1 MIEEAAFKSNFVG
14 RDGFRWFIAQVA
26 PSTKQSKQ
34 REGGWGNRYKIRIMG
49 YHPFDATITDEDL
62 PYAHVLMPP
71 TAGSGAANT
80 SESCM
85 IRQGDVVFG
94 FFLDGDDG
102 QLPVILGLFGR
113 TPQVKA
119 GEASTEDTQG
129 FKPFTG
135 YTDEIVGTSKM
146 GQEEANDNQGV
157 VNLPAAR
164 NPKNSHGGVV
174 DGLLGGN
181 LTDQLES
188 VSGALDGALGA
199 VSQGMPEVSGVSGQ
213 VTNVVSNAGGAIR
226 GATQGVLSGS
236 SSVISEA
243 ISGAVTS
250 AAAGDLLGAATQA
263 LKATEAA
270 TGIIASI
277 GQDAATLANNIK
289 SFASISNANL
299 AQYITQPGGY
309 QNQTSLTAVIPSGND
324 ALDSL
329 ISAKNASSMM
339 ARNKKSGAPQTD
351 SLANG
356 LRVEPAGGSTAISS
370 IDSAINNTV
379 TKLQTTRGVY
389 DSNKEI
395 ARTAEK
401 ITKVIR
407 PMIEIALKGV
417 NDEVTSRTP
426 DGLEKQYK
434 LFYEKKLNALYY
446 QALGITTSG
455 IGQFQGG
462 NTGITTAMKT
472 AAHQAG
478 LDRQLEFEDPI
489 VAFEEAQNDI
499 LQTVEDDVTSRMKT
513 HVARTLRFIAESPA
527 DVPKCVAEN
536 LMVRATVEIGY
547 GLDEAC
553 KPYLIPLEPINGLI
567 NITDR
572 VWSSESV
579 YEPIEPVDGAPNFGI
594 VLGGGGYTVPV
605 VDKDRVMRVTPI
617 AAGESRDKQ
626 LLFQNE
632 TPYSADPTYDGG
644 VLGKC
649 YTGPPVCSGL
659 IVEIVGGNATKNAT
673 VAPIFERVP
682 TEEEVGQFAAA
693 VGGTGVLAI
702 QVVDPGEGYKKTPK
716 IVVKDHS
723 NQGFGCIAEAK
734 IDFNTGSPT
743 YGQLLRITV
752 KSPGQSYPPN
762 VCPETITNDTPNR
775 VIRIGK
781 EGGYINTINIVN
793 MGSNYKVTDKF
804 NTNALKPVISLGKL
818 VGADI
823 LEPLLYDELPD
834 IKLVSDTGKGAKI
847 YPILDNQEPVETYG
861 YRRIIDCV
869 GYWSTQGAKIPVG
882 FVNGRPYYG
891 AYHSHSNGILMTGQ
905 VHTKFSV
912 IIYTTPDASIANM
925 DEIPDASTVAGA
937 ASSADQVVLPLTG
950 TEAATTTVM
959 DNVLD
964 YGTSL
969 QDAVSSQS
977 GFSADPTTTTTSSS
991 GGTQTTTTQSSPPS
1005 SSPPSSPP
1013 PSPPSSG
1020 GGGGYG
1026 GGY

>member
-1 MIEEAAFKSNFVG
+1 MIDEATFKSNFVG

-26 PSTKQSKQ
+26 PSKKNRKQ
-34 REGGWGNRYKIRIMG
+34 RKGGWGNRYKIRIMG
-49 YHPFDATITDEDL
+49 YHPFNDTITDDDL

-113 TPQVKA
+113 TPQVKS
-119 GEASTEDTQG
+119 GEAKDGDSQE
-129 FKPFTG
+129 FKPFSG
-135 YTDEIVGTSKM
+135 YTDEIVATSKM

-157 VNLPAAR
+157 VNLPDAR
-164 NPKNSHGGVV
+164 NPKNSQGGVV

-188 VSGALDGALGA
+188 VSGSLDSALGA
-199 VSQGMPEVSGVSGQ
+199 VSQGIAEVPGVAGQ
-213 VTNVVSNAGGAIR
+213 QANVVSNAGGAIR

-243 ISGAVTS
+243 ISGAVKS
-250 AAAGDLLGAATQA
+250 AQAGDLLGAATQA

-270 TGIIASI
+270 TGIVASI
-277 GQDAATLANNIK
+277 GQDAATIANNIK

-299 AQYITQPGGY
+299 AKYITQPGGY
-309 QNQTSLTAVIPSGND
+309 QNQSTLPAIIPSGND
-324 ALDSL
+324 ALDNL
-329 ISAKNASSMM
+329 ISARNASSQM
-339 ARNKKSGAPQTD
+339 ARNKKSGTPNTD

-401 ITKVIR
+401 IIKVIR
-407 PMIEIALKGV
+407 PMIEISLKQV
-417 NDEVTSRTP
+417 NNEVTSRTP

-434 LFYEKKLNALYY
+434 LFYERKLNALYY

-455 IGQFQGG
+455 IGQFQAG
-462 NTGITTAMKT
+462 NTGITTAMT
-472 AAHQAG
+472 VAAHQAG

-499 LQTVEDDVTSRMKT
+499 LQTVEDDVTSRMNT

-547 GLDEAC
+547 GLEEAC
-553 KPYLIPLEPINGLI
+553 KPYLIPLEPINGNI
-567 NITDR
+567 NVTDY
-572 VWSSESV
+572 VWSSPEV

-649 YTGPPVCSGL
+649 YTGPPICSGL
-659 IVEIVGGNATKNAT
+659 IVEIIGGNATKNAT
-673 VAPIFERVP
+673 VSPIFERIP

-775 VIRIGK
+775 VVKAAK

-793 MGSNYKVTDKF
+793 TGSGYKDTDKF
-804 NTNALKPVISLGKL
+804 NTNALKPVVSLGKL

-823 LEPLLYDELPD
+823 LEPVLYDELPN
-834 IKLVSDTGKGAKI
+834 IKLLSETGKGAKI

-861 YRRIIDCV
+861 YKRIIDCV
-869 GYWSTQGAKIPVG
+869 GYWSTQSAKIPVG

-891 AYHSHSNGILMTGQ
+891 AYHSHNNGILMTGA

-912 IIYTTPDASIANM
+912 IIYTTPDASIANA
-925 DEIPDASTVAGA
+925 DAIPDASTVSGTT
-937 ASSADQVVLPLTG
+937 STADQVVLPLQG
-950 TEAATTTVM
+950 TDAATTTTTT
-959 DNVLD
+959 
-964 YGTSL
+964 TSL
-969 QDAVSSQS
+969 TDAVSSQS
-977 GFSADPTTTTTSSS
+977 GFAANPTQTSTTAG
-991 GGTQTTTTQSSPPS
+991 GGTQTTTTGNQST
-1005 SSPPSSPP
+1005 PP
-1013 PSPPSSG
+1013 PSPPSSPPSG
-1020 GGGGYG
+1020 GGGGY
-1026 GGY
+1026 

>member
-1 MIEEAAFKSNFVG
+1 MIDEATFKSNFVG

-26 PSTKQSKQ
+26 PSKKNRKQ
-34 REGGWGNRYKIRIMG
+34 RKGGWGNRYKIRIMG
-49 YHPFDATITDEDL
+49 YHPFNDTITDDDL

-113 TPQVKA
+113 TPQVKS
-119 GEASTEDTQG
+119 GEAKDGDSQE
-129 FKPFTG
+129 FKPFSG
-135 YTDEIVGTSKM
+135 YTDEIVATSKM

-157 VNLPAAR
+157 VNLPDAR
-164 NPKNSHGGVV
+164 NPKNSQGGVV

-188 VSGALDGALGA
+188 VSGSLDSALGA
-199 VSQGMPEVSGVSGQ
+199 VSQGIAEVPGVAGQ
-213 VTNVVSNAGGAIR
+213 QANVISNAGGAIR

-243 ISGAVTS
+243 ISGAVKS
-250 AAAGDLLGAATQA
+250 AQAGDLLGAATQA

-270 TGIIASI
+270 TGIVASI
-277 GQDAATLANNIK
+277 GQDAATIANNIK

-299 AQYITQPGGY
+299 AKYITQPGGY
-309 QNQTSLTAVIPSGND
+309 QNQSTLPAIIPSGND
-324 ALDSL
+324 ALDNL
-329 ISAKNASSMM
+329 ISARNASSQM
-339 ARNKKSGAPQTD
+339 ARNKKSGTPNTD

-401 ITKVIR
+401 IIKVIR
-407 PMIEIALKGV
+407 PMIEISLKQV
-417 NDEVTSRTP
+417 NNEVTSRTP

-434 LFYEKKLNALYY
+434 LFYERKLNALYY

-455 IGQFQGG
+455 IGQFQAG
-462 NTGITTAMKT
+462 NTGITTAMT
-472 AAHQAG
+472 VAAHQAG

-499 LQTVEDDVTSRMKT
+499 LQTVEDDVTSRMNT

-547 GLDEAC
+547 GLEEAC
-553 KPYLIPLEPINGLI
+553 KPYLIPLEPINGNI
-567 NITDR
+567 NVTDY
-572 VWSSESV
+572 VWSSPEV

-649 YTGPPVCSGL
+649 YTGPPICSGL
-659 IVEIVGGNATKNAT
+659 IVEIIGGNATKNAT
-673 VAPIFERVP
+673 VSPIFERIP

-775 VIRIGK
+775 VVKAAK

-793 MGSNYKVTDKF
+793 TGSGYKDTDKF
-804 NTNALKPVISLGKL
+804 NTNALKPVVSLGKL

-823 LEPLLYDELPD
+823 LEPVLYDELPN
-834 IKLVSDTGKGAKI
+834 IKLLSETGKGAKI

-861 YRRIIDCV
+861 YKRIIDCV
-869 GYWSTQGAKIPVG
+869 GYWSTQSAKIPVG

-891 AYHSHSNGILMTGQ
+891 AYHSHNNGILMTGA

-912 IIYTTPDASIANM
+912 IIYTTPDASIANA
-925 DEIPDASTVAGA
+925 DAIPDASTVSGTT
-937 ASSADQVVLPLTG
+937 STADQVVLPLQG
-950 TEAATTTVM
+950 TDAATTTTTT
-959 DNVLD
+959 
-964 YGTSL
+964 TSL
-969 QDAVSSQS
+969 TDAVSSQS
-977 GFSADPTTTTTSSS
+977 GFAANPTQTSTTAG
-991 GGTQTTTTQSSPPS
+991 GGTQTTTTGNQST
-1005 SSPPSSPP
+1005 PP
-1013 PSPPSSG
+1013 PSPPSSPPSG

-1026 GGY
+1026 Y

>member
-1 MIEEAAFKSNFVG
+1 MIDEATFKSNFVG

-26 PSTKQSKQ
+26 PSKKNRKQ
-34 REGGWGNRYKIRIMG
+34 RKGGWGNRYKIRIMG
-49 YHPFDATITDEDL
+49 YHPFNDTITDDDL

-113 TPQVKA
+113 TPQVKS
-119 GEASTEDTQG
+119 GEAKDGDSQE
-129 FKPFTG
+129 FKPFSG
-135 YTDEIVGTSKM
+135 YTDEIVATSKM

-157 VNLPAAR
+157 VNLPDAR
-164 NPKNSHGGVV
+164 NPKNSQGGVV

-188 VSGALDGALGA
+188 VSGSLDSALGA
-199 VSQGMPEVSGVSGQ
+199 VSQGIAEVPGVAGQ
-213 VTNVVSNAGGAIR
+213 QANVVSNAGGAIR

-243 ISGAVTS
+243 ISGAVKS
-250 AAAGDLLGAATQA
+250 AQAGDLLGAATQA

-270 TGIIASI
+270 TGIVASI
-277 GQDAATLANNIK
+277 GQDAATIANNIK

-299 AQYITQPGGY
+299 AKYITQPGGY
-309 QNQTSLTAVIPSGND
+309 QNQSTLPAIIPSGND
-324 ALDSL
+324 ALDNL
-329 ISAKNASSMM
+329 ISARNASSQM
-339 ARNKKSGAPQTD
+339 ARNKKSGTPNTD

-401 ITKVIR
+401 IIKVIR
-407 PMIEIALKGV
+407 PMIEISLKQV
-417 NDEVTSRTP
+417 NNEVTSRTP

-434 LFYEKKLNALYY
+434 LFYERKLNALYY

-455 IGQFQGG
+455 IGQFQAG
-462 NTGITTAMKT
+462 NTGITTAMT
-472 AAHQAG
+472 VAAHQAG

-499 LQTVEDDVTSRMKT
+499 LQTVEDDVTSRMNT

-572 VWSSESV
+572 VWSSEAV

-649 YTGPPVCSGL
+649 YTGPPICSGL
-659 IVEIVGGNATKNAT
+659 IVEIIGGNATKNAT
-673 VAPIFERVP
+673 VSPIFERIP

-775 VIRIGK
+775 VVKAAK

-793 MGSNYKVTDKF
+793 TGSGYKDTDKF
-804 NTNALKPVISLGKL
+804 NTNALKPVVSLGKL

-823 LEPLLYDELPD
+823 LEPVLYDELPN
-834 IKLVSDTGKGAKI
+834 IKLLSETGKGAKI

-861 YRRIIDCV
+861 YKRIIDCV
-869 GYWSTQGAKIPVG
+869 GYWSTQSAKIPVG

-891 AYHSHSNGILMTGQ
+891 AYHSHNNGILMTGA

-912 IIYTTPDASIANM
+912 IIYTTPDASIANA
-925 DEIPDASTVAGA
+925 DAIPDASTVSGTT
-937 ASSADQVVLPLTG
+937 STADQVVLPLQG
-950 TEAATTTVM
+950 TDAATTTTTT
-959 DNVLD
+959 
-964 YGTSL
+964 TSL
-969 QDAVSSQS
+969 TDAVSSQS
-977 GFSADPTTTTTSSS
+977 GFAANPTQTSTTAG
-991 GGTQTTTTQSSPPS
+991 GGTQTTTTGNQST
-1005 SSPPSSPP
+1005 PP
-1013 PSPPSSG
+1013 PSPPSSPPSG

-1026 GGY
+1026 Y

>member
-1 MIEEAAFKSNFVG
+1 MIEEAAFKSNFIG
-14 RDGFRWFIAQVA
+14 RDGFRWFIAQIA
-26 PSTKQSKQ
+26 PTSKQSKQ
-34 REGGWGNRYKIRIMG
+34 REGGWGNRYKVRIMG
-49 YHPFDATITDEDL
+49 YHPFDATIKDDDL

-71 TAGSGAANT
+71 TSGSGAANT

-85 IRQGDVVFG
+85 IRQGDIVFG
-94 FFLDGDDG
+94 FFLDGDDA

-113 TPQVKA
+113 TPQVKG
-119 GEASTEDTQG
+119 GEPSGDTQA

-135 YTDEIVGTSKM
+135 YTDEIVATSKM

-164 NPKNSHGGVV
+164 NPKNAQGGVI

-188 VSGALDGALGA
+188 VSGALDSALGA
-199 VSQGMPEVSGVSGQ
+199 VSEGVSQVQGVAGQ
-213 VTNVVSNAGGAIR
+213 VANVVSDAGGAIR
-226 GATQGVLSGS
+226 GAAQGVLSGAS
-236 SSVISEA
+236 SAISEA
-243 ISGAVTS
+243 ISGALDS
-250 AAAGDLLGAATQA
+250 AGAGDLLGAATQA

-270 TGIIASI
+270 TGIVASI
-277 GQDAATLANNIK
+277 GQDAATIANNIK
-289 SFASISNANL
+289 AFASISNANL
-299 AQYITQPGGY
+299 AKYINQPGGY
-309 QNQTSLTAVIPSGND
+309 QNQTSLSAIIPSGNS

-329 ISAKNASSMM
+329 IAARNASSVL
-339 ARNKKSGAPQTD
+339 ARVKKSGAPLTD

-356 LRVEPAGGSTAISS
+356 LRVEPAGASTAISS

-389 DSNKEI
+389 DSSKEI
-395 ARTAEK
+395 ARTSSR
-401 ITKVIR
+401 ISRVVR
-407 PMIEIALKGV
+407 PMIEIALEQV
-417 NDEVTSRTP
+417 NNEITSRTP
-426 DGLEKQYK
+426 DGLERQYK
-434 LFYEKKLNALYY
+434 LFYQRTLDALYR
-446 QALGITTSG
+446 QSLGITTTG
-455 IGQFQGG
+455 IGTFVSATNPGV
-462 NTGITTAMKT
+462 TTAMRE

-478 LDRQLEFEDPI
+478 LNRQLEFEDPV
-489 VAFEEAQNDI
+489 VAFENAQDSI
-499 LQTVEDDVTSRMKT
+499 VDTVEADVASRMQT
-513 HVARTLRFIAESPA
+513 HVARTLRFIAESPS

-536 LMVRATVEIGY
+536 LMVRAAVEIGY
-547 GLDEAC
+547 GLEEVC
-553 KPYLIPLEPINGLI
+553 NPYLIPLEPIDGLI
-567 NITDR
+567 DVSDE
-572 VWSSESV
+572 VWSSPEV
-579 YEPIEPVDGAPNFGI
+579 FDPIEPIDGVPNFGI
-594 VLGGGGYTVPV
+594 VLGASNYTLPV
-605 VDKDRVMRVTPI
+605 VDKERVIRVTPI

-644 VLGKC
+644 VLGQC
-649 YTGPPVCSGL
+649 YTGPPVCNGL
-659 IVEIVGGNATKNAT
+659 IVEIVGGEATKNAT
-673 VAPIFERVP
+673 VSPIFERVP
-682 TEEEVGQFAAA
+682 TEEEVGEFAAA

-762 VCPETITNDTPNR
+762 VCPETITNDSANR
-775 VIRIGK
+775 VVKIEK
-781 EGGYINTINIVN
+781 TKGGYINTINIVN
-793 MGSNYKVTDKF
+793 TGSNYRETDKF
-804 NTNALKPVISLGKL
+804 NTPALKPVISLGKL
-818 VGADI
+818 VGVDI
-823 LEPLLYDELPD
+823 LEPILYDELPT
-834 IKLVSDTGKGAKI
+834 IKLLSETGKGAKV

-861 YRRIIDCV
+861 YKRIIDCV

-882 FVNGRPYYG
+882 YVNGRPYYG
-891 AYHSHSNGILMTGQ
+891 AYHSHRNGILMTGA

-912 IIYTTPDASIANM
+912 IIYTTPDASIANI
-925 DEIPDASTVAGA
+925 DTIPDPSTVAGA

-950 TEAATTTVM
+950 TEAATTTV
-959 DNVLD
+959 DENVLN

-969 QDAVSSQS
+969 TDAVSSQS
-977 GFSADPTTTTTSSS
+977 GFSADPTTP
-991 GGTQTTTTQSSPPS
+991 SPTPTPAPS
-1005 SSPPSSPP
+1005 PTPTPTPTPSPTPP
-1013 PSPPSSG
+1013 PSGGG

>member
-1 MIEEAAFKSNFVG
+1 MIEEAAFKSNFIG
-14 RDGFRWFIAQVA
+14 RDGFRWFIAQIA
-26 PSTKQSKQ
+26 PTSKQSKQ
-34 REGGWGNRYKIRIMG
+34 REGGWGNRYKVRIMG
-49 YHPFDATITDEDL
+49 YHPFDATIKDDDL

-71 TAGSGAANT
+71 TSGSGAANT

-85 IRQGDVVFG
+85 IRQGDIVFG
-94 FFLDGDDG
+94 FFLDGDDA

-113 TPQVKA
+113 TPQVKG
-119 GEASTEDTQG
+119 GEPSGDTQA

-135 YTDEIVGTSKM
+135 YTDEIVATSKM

-164 NPKNSHGGVV
+164 NPKNAQGGVI

-188 VSGALDGALGA
+188 VSGALDSALGA
-199 VSQGMPEVSGVSGQ
+199 VSEGVSQVQGVAGQ
-213 VTNVVSNAGGAIR
+213 VANVVSDAGGAIR
-226 GATQGVLSGS
+226 GAAQGVLSGAS
-236 SSVISEA
+236 SAISEA
-243 ISGAVTS
+243 ISGALDS
-250 AAAGDLLGAATQA
+250 AGAGDLLGAATQA

-270 TGIIASI
+270 TGIVASI
-277 GQDAATLANNIK
+277 GQDAATIANNIK
-289 SFASISNANL
+289 AFASISNANL
-299 AQYITQPGGY
+299 AKYINQPGGY
-309 QNQTSLTAVIPSGND
+309 QNQTSLSAIIPSGNS

-329 ISAKNASSMM
+329 IAARNASSVL
-339 ARNKKSGAPQTD
+339 ARVKKSGAPLTD

-356 LRVEPAGGSTAISS
+356 LRVEPAGASTAISS

-389 DSNKEI
+389 DSSKEI
-395 ARTAEK
+395 ARTSSR
-401 ITKVIR
+401 ISRVVR
-407 PMIEIALKGV
+407 PMIEIALEQV
-417 NDEVTSRTP
+417 NNEITSRTP
-426 DGLEKQYK
+426 DGLERQYK
-434 LFYEKKLNALYY
+434 LFYQRTLDALYR
-446 QALGITTSG
+446 QSLGITTTG
-455 IGQFQGG
+455 IGTFVSAANPGV
-462 NTGITTAMKT
+462 TTAMRE

-478 LDRQLEFEDPI
+478 LNRQLEFEDPV
-489 VAFEEAQNDI
+489 VAFENAQDSI
-499 LQTVEDDVTSRMKT
+499 VDTVEADVASRMQT
-513 HVARTLRFIAESPA
+513 HVARTLRFIAESPS

-536 LMVRATVEIGY
+536 LMVRAAVEIGY
-547 GLDEAC
+547 GLEEVC
-553 KPYLIPLEPINGLI
+553 NPYLIPLEPIDGLI
-567 NITDR
+567 DVSDE
-572 VWSSESV
+572 VWSSPEV
-579 YEPIEPVDGAPNFGI
+579 FDPIEPIDGVPNFGI
-594 VLGGGGYTVPV
+594 VLGASNYTLPV
-605 VDKDRVMRVTPI
+605 VDKERVIRVTPI

-644 VLGKC
+644 VLGQC
-649 YTGPPVCSGL
+649 YTGPPVCNGL
-659 IVEIVGGNATKNAT
+659 IVEIVGGEATKNAT
-673 VAPIFERVP
+673 VSPIFERVP
-682 TEEEVGQFAAA
+682 TEEEVGEFAAA

-762 VCPETITNDTPNR
+762 VCPETITNDSANR
-775 VIRIGK
+775 VVKIEK
-781 EGGYINTINIVN
+781 TKGGYINTINIVN
-793 MGSNYKVTDKF
+793 TGSNYRETDKF
-804 NTNALKPVISLGKL
+804 NTPALKPVISLGKL
-818 VGADI
+818 VGVDI
-823 LEPLLYDELPD
+823 LEPILYDELPT
-834 IKLVSDTGKGAKI
+834 IKLLSETGKGAKV

-861 YRRIIDCV
+861 YKRIIDCV

-882 FVNGRPYYG
+882 YVNGRPYYG
-891 AYHSHSNGILMTGQ
+891 AYHSHRNGILMTGA

-912 IIYTTPDASIANM
+912 IIYTTPDASIANI
-925 DEIPDASTVAGA
+925 DTIPDPSTVAGA

-950 TEAATTTVM
+950 TEAATTTV
-959 DNVLD
+959 DENVLN

-969 QDAVSSQS
+969 TDAVSSQS
-977 GFSADPTTTTTSSS
+977 GFSADPTTP
-991 GGTQTTTTQSSPPS
+991 SPTPTPAPS
-1005 SSPPSSPP
+1005 PTPTPTPTPSPTPP
-1013 PSPPSSG
+1013 PSGGG

>member
-1 MIEEAAFKSNFVG
+1 MIDEATFKSNFVG

-26 PSTKQSKQ
+26 PSKKNRKQ
-34 REGGWGNRYKIRIMG
+34 RKGGWGNRYKIRIMG
-49 YHPFDATITDEDL
+49 YHPFNDTITDDDL

-113 TPQVKA
+113 TPQVKS
-119 GEASTEDTQG
+119 GEAKDGDSQE
-129 FKPFTG
+129 FKPFSG
-135 YTDEIVGTSKM
+135 YTDEIVATSKM

-157 VNLPAAR
+157 VNLPDAR
-164 NPKNSHGGVV
+164 NPKNSQGGVV

-188 VSGALDGALGA
+188 VSGSLDSALGA
-199 VSQGMPEVSGVSGQ
+199 VSQGIAEVPGVAGQ
-213 VTNVVSNAGGAIR
+213 QANVVSNAGGAIR

-243 ISGAVTS
+243 ISGAVKS
-250 AAAGDLLGAATQA
+250 AQAGDLLGAATQA

-270 TGIIASI
+270 TGIVASI
-277 GQDAATLANNIK
+277 GQDAATIANNIK

-299 AQYITQPGGY
+299 AKYITQPGGY
-309 QNQTSLTAVIPSGND
+309 QNQSTLPAIIPSGND
-324 ALDSL
+324 ALDNL
-329 ISAKNASSMM
+329 ISARNASSQM
-339 ARNKKSGAPQTD
+339 ARNKKSGTPNTD

-401 ITKVIR
+401 IIKVIR
-407 PMIEIALKGV
+407 PMIEISLKQV
-417 NDEVTSRTP
+417 NNEVTSRTP

-434 LFYEKKLNALYY
+434 LFYERKLNALYY

-455 IGQFQGG
+455 IGQFQAG
-462 NTGITTAMKT
+462 NTGITTAMT
-472 AAHQAG
+472 VAAHQAG

-499 LQTVEDDVTSRMKT
+499 LQTVEDDVTSRMNT

-547 GLDEAC
+547 GLEEAC

-572 VWSSESV
+572 VWSSEAV

-649 YTGPPVCSGL
+649 YTGPPICSGL
-659 IVEIVGGNATKNAT
+659 IVEIIGGNATKNAT
-673 VAPIFERVP
+673 VSPIFERIP

-775 VIRIGK
+775 VVKAAK

-793 MGSNYKVTDKF
+793 TGSGYKDTDKF
-804 NTNALKPVISLGKL
+804 NTNALKPVVSLGKL

-823 LEPLLYDELPD
+823 LEPVLYDELPN

-847 YPILDNQEPVETYG
+847 YPILDNREPIETYG

-869 GYWSTQGAKIPVG
+869 GYWSTQCAKIPVG

-891 AYHSHSNGILMTGQ
+891 AYHSHNNGILMTGQ

-912 IIYTTPDASIANM
+912 IIYTTPDASIANA
-925 DEIPDASTVAGA
+925 DAIPDASTVSGTT
-937 ASSADQVVLPLTG
+937 STADQVVLPLQG
-950 TEAATTTVM
+950 TDAATTTTTT
-959 DNVLD
+959 
-964 YGTSL
+964 TSL
-969 QDAVSSQS
+969 TDAVSSQS
-977 GFSADPTTTTTSSS
+977 GFAANPTQTSTTAG
-991 GGTQTTTTQSSPPS
+991 GGTQTTTTGNQST
-1005 SSPPSSPP
+1005 PP
-1013 PSPPSSG
+1013 PSPPSSPPSG

-1026 GGY
+1026 Y

>member
-1 MIEEAAFKSNFVG
+1 MIDEATFKSNFVG

-26 PSTKQSKQ
+26 PSKKNRKQ
-34 REGGWGNRYKIRIMG
+34 RKGGWGNRYKIRIMG
-49 YHPFDATITDEDL
+49 YHPFNDTITDDDL

-113 TPQVKA
+113 TPQVKS
-119 GEASTEDTQG
+119 GEAKDGDSQE
-129 FKPFTG
+129 FKPFSG
-135 YTDEIVGTSKM
+135 YTDEIVATSKM

-157 VNLPAAR
+157 VNLPDAR
-164 NPKNSHGGVV
+164 NPKNSQGGVV

-188 VSGALDGALGA
+188 VSGSLDSALGA
-199 VSQGMPEVSGVSGQ
+199 VSQGIAEVPGVAGQ
-213 VTNVVSNAGGAIR
+213 QANVISNAGGAIR

-243 ISGAVTS
+243 ISGAVKS
-250 AAAGDLLGAATQA
+250 AQAGDLLGAATQA

-270 TGIIASI
+270 TGIVASI
-277 GQDAATLANNIK
+277 GQDAATIANNIK

-299 AQYITQPGGY
+299 AKYITQPGGY
-309 QNQTSLTAVIPSGND
+309 QNQSTLPAIIPSGND
-324 ALDSL
+324 ALDNL
-329 ISAKNASSMM
+329 ISARNASSQM
-339 ARNKKSGAPQTD
+339 ARNKKSGTPNTD

-401 ITKVIR
+401 IIKVIR
-407 PMIEIALKGV
+407 PMIEISLKQV
-417 NDEVTSRTP
+417 NNEVTSRTP

-434 LFYEKKLNALYY
+434 LFYERKLNALYY

-455 IGQFQGG
+455 IGQFQAG
-462 NTGITTAMKT
+462 NTGITTAMT
-472 AAHQAG
+472 VAAHQAG

-499 LQTVEDDVTSRMKT
+499 LQTVEDDVTSRMNT

-547 GLDEAC
+547 GLEEAC
-553 KPYLIPLEPINGLI
+553 KPYLIPLEPINGNI
-567 NITDR
+567 NVTDY
-572 VWSSESV
+572 VWSSPEV

-649 YTGPPVCSGL
+649 YTGPPICSGL
-659 IVEIVGGNATKNAT
+659 IVEIIGGNATKNAT
-673 VAPIFERVP
+673 VSPIFERIP

-775 VIRIGK
+775 VVKAAK

-793 MGSNYKVTDKF
+793 TGSGYKDTDKF
-804 NTNALKPVISLGKL
+804 NTNALKPVVSLGKL

-823 LEPLLYDELPD
+823 LEPVLYDELPN
-834 IKLVSDTGKGAKI
+834 IKLLSETGKGAKI

-861 YRRIIDCV
+861 YKRIIDCV
-869 GYWSTQGAKIPVG
+869 GYWSTQSAKIPVG

-891 AYHSHSNGILMTGQ
+891 AYHSHNNGILMTGA

-912 IIYTTPDASIANM
+912 IIYTTPDASIANA
-925 DEIPDASTVAGA
+925 DAIPDASTVSGTT
-937 ASSADQVVLPLTG
+937 STADQVVLPLQG
-950 TEAATTTVM
+950 TDAATTTTT
-959 DNVLD
+959 
-964 YGTSL
+964 TSL
-969 QDAVSSQS
+969 TDAVSSQS
-977 GFSADPTTTTTSSS
+977 GFAANPTQTSTTAG
-991 GGTQTTTTQSSPPS
+991 GGTQTTTTGNQST
-1005 SSPPSSPP
+1005 PP
-1013 PSPPSSG
+1013 PSPPSSPPSG

-1026 GGY
+1026 Y

>member
-1 MIEEAAFKSNFVG
+1 MIDEATFKSNFVG

-26 PSTKQSKQ
+26 PSKKNRKQ
-34 REGGWGNRYKIRIMG
+34 RKGGWGNRYKIRIMG
-49 YHPFDATITDEDL
+49 YHPFNDTITDDDL

-113 TPQVKA
+113 TPQVKS
-119 GEASTEDTQG
+119 GEAKDGDSQE
-129 FKPFTG
+129 FKPFSG
-135 YTDEIVGTSKM
+135 YTDEIVATSKM

-157 VNLPAAR
+157 VNLPDAR
-164 NPKNSHGGVV
+164 NPKNSQGGVV

-188 VSGALDGALGA
+188 VSGSLDSALGA
-199 VSQGMPEVSGVSGQ
+199 VSQGIAEVPGVAGQ
-213 VTNVVSNAGGAIR
+213 QANVVSNAGGAIR

-243 ISGAVTS
+243 ISGAVKS
-250 AAAGDLLGAATQA
+250 AQAGDLLGAATQA

-270 TGIIASI
+270 TGIVASI
-277 GQDAATLANNIK
+277 GQDAATIANNIK

-299 AQYITQPGGY
+299 AKYITQPGGY
-309 QNQTSLTAVIPSGND
+309 QNQSTLPAIIPSGND
-324 ALDSL
+324 ALDNL
-329 ISAKNASSMM
+329 ISARNASSQM
-339 ARNKKSGAPQTD
+339 ARNKKSGTPNTD

-401 ITKVIR
+401 IIKVIR
-407 PMIEIALKGV
+407 PMIEISLKQV
-417 NDEVTSRTP
+417 NNEVTSRTP

-434 LFYEKKLNALYY
+434 LFYERKLNALYY

-455 IGQFQGG
+455 IGQFQAG
-462 NTGITTAMKT
+462 NTGITTAMT
-472 AAHQAG
+472 VAAHQAG

-499 LQTVEDDVTSRMKT
+499 LQTVEDDVTSRMNT

-547 GLDEAC
+547 GLEEAC
-553 KPYLIPLEPINGLI
+553 KPYLIPLEPINGNI
-567 NITDR
+567 NVTDY
-572 VWSSESV
+572 VWSSPEV

-649 YTGPPVCSGL
+649 YTGPPICSGL
-659 IVEIVGGNATKNAT
+659 IVEIIGGNATKNAT
-673 VAPIFERVP
+673 VSPIFERIP

-775 VIRIGK
+775 VVKAAK

-793 MGSNYKVTDKF
+793 TGSGYKDTDKF
-804 NTNALKPVISLGKL
+804 NTNALKPVVSLGKL

-823 LEPLLYDELPD
+823 LEPVLYDELPN

-847 YPILDNQEPVETYG
+847 YPILDNREPVETYG

-869 GYWSTQGAKIPVG
+869 GYWSTQAAKIPVG

-891 AYHSHSNGILMTGQ
+891 AYHSHKNGILMTGP

-912 IIYTTPDASIANM
+912 IIYTTPDASIANA
-925 DEIPDASTVAGA
+925 DAIPDASTVSGTT
-937 ASSADQVVLPLTG
+937 STADQVVLPLQG
-950 TEAATTTVM
+950 TDAATTTTTT
-959 DNVLD
+959 
-964 YGTSL
+964 TSL
-969 QDAVSSQS
+969 TDAVSSQS
-977 GFSADPTTTTTSSS
+977 GFAANPTQTSTTAG
-991 GGTQTTTTQSSPPS
+991 GGTQTTTTGNQST
-1005 SSPPSSPP
+1005 PP
-1013 PSPPSSG
+1013 PSPPSSPPSG

-1026 GGY
+1026 Y

>member
-1 MIEEAAFKSNFVG
+1 MIDEATFKSNFVG

-26 PSTKQSKQ
+26 PSKKNRKQ
-34 REGGWGNRYKIRIMG
+34 RKGGWGNRYKIRIMG
-49 YHPFDATITDEDL
+49 YHPFNDTITDDDL

-113 TPQVKA
+113 TPQVKS
-119 GEASTEDTQG
+119 GEAKDGDSQE
-129 FKPFTG
+129 FKPFSG
-135 YTDEIVGTSKM
+135 YTDEIVATSKM

-157 VNLPAAR
+157 VNLPDAR
-164 NPKNSHGGVV
+164 NPKNSQGGVV

-188 VSGALDGALGA
+188 VSGSLDSALGA
-199 VSQGMPEVSGVSGQ
+199 VSQGIAEVPGVAGQ
-213 VTNVVSNAGGAIR
+213 QANVVSNAGGAIR

-243 ISGAVTS
+243 ISGAVKS
-250 AAAGDLLGAATQA
+250 AQAGDLLGAATQA

-270 TGIIASI
+270 TGIVASI
-277 GQDAATLANNIK
+277 GQDAATIANNIK

-299 AQYITQPGGY
+299 AKYITQPGGY
-309 QNQTSLTAVIPSGND
+309 QNQSTLPAIIPSGND
-324 ALDSL
+324 ALDNL
-329 ISAKNASSMM
+329 ISARNASSQM
-339 ARNKKSGAPQTD
+339 ARNKKSGTPNTD

-401 ITKVIR
+401 IIKVIR
-407 PMIEIALKGV
+407 PMIEISLKQV
-417 NDEVTSRTP
+417 NNEVTSRTP

-434 LFYEKKLNALYY
+434 LFYERKLNALYY

-455 IGQFQGG
+455 IGQFQAG
-462 NTGITTAMKT
+462 NTGITTAMT
-472 AAHQAG
+472 VAAHQAG

-499 LQTVEDDVTSRMKT
+499 LQTVEDDVTSRMNT

-547 GLDEAC
+547 GLEEAC
-553 KPYLIPLEPINGLI
+553 KPYLIPLEPINGNI
-567 NITDR
+567 NVTDY
-572 VWSSESV
+572 VWSSPEV

-649 YTGPPVCSGL
+649 YTGPPICSGL
-659 IVEIVGGNATKNAT
+659 IVEIIGGNATKNAT
-673 VAPIFERVP
+673 VSPIFERIP

-775 VIRIGK
+775 VVKAAK

-793 MGSNYKVTDKF
+793 TGSGYKDTDKF
-804 NTNALKPVISLGKL
+804 NTNALKPVVSLGKL

-823 LEPLLYDELPD
+823 LEPVLYDELPN
-834 IKLVSDTGKGAKI
+834 IKLLSETGKGAKI

-861 YRRIIDCV
+861 YKRIIDCV
-869 GYWSTQGAKIPVG
+869 GYWSTQSAKIPVG

-891 AYHSHSNGILMTGQ
+891 AYHSHNNGILMTGA

-912 IIYTTPDASIANM
+912 IIYTTPDASIANA
-925 DEIPDASTVAGA
+925 DAIPDASTVSGTT
-937 ASSADQVVLPLTG
+937 STADQVVLPLQG
-950 TEAATTTVM
+950 TDAATTTTT
-959 DNVLD
+959 
-964 YGTSL
+964 TSL
-969 QDAVSSQS
+969 TDAVSSQS
-977 GFSADPTTTTTSSS
+977 GFAANPTQTSTTAG
-991 GGTQTTTTQSSPPS
+991 GGTQTTTTGNQST
-1005 SSPPSSPP
+1005 PP
-1013 PSPPSSG
+1013 PSPPSSPPSG

-1026 GGY
+1026 Y

>member
-1 MIEEAAFKSNFVG
+1 MIDEATFKSNFVG

-26 PSTKQSKQ
+26 PSKKNRKQ
-34 REGGWGNRYKIRIMG
+34 RKGGWGNRYKIRIMG
-49 YHPFDATITDEDL
+49 YHPFNDTITDDDL

-113 TPQVKA
+113 TPQVKS
-119 GEASTEDTQG
+119 GEAKDGDSQE
-129 FKPFTG
+129 FKPFSG
-135 YTDEIVGTSKM
+135 YTDEIVATSKM

-157 VNLPAAR
+157 VNLPDAR
-164 NPKNSHGGVV
+164 NPKNSQGGVV

-188 VSGALDGALGA
+188 VSGSLDSALGA
-199 VSQGMPEVSGVSGQ
+199 VSQGIAEVPGVAGQ
-213 VTNVVSNAGGAIR
+213 QANVISNAGGAIR

-243 ISGAVTS
+243 ISGAVKS
-250 AAAGDLLGAATQA
+250 AQAGDLLGAATQA

-270 TGIIASI
+270 TGIVASI
-277 GQDAATLANNIK
+277 GQDAATIANNIK

-299 AQYITQPGGY
+299 AKYITQPGGY
-309 QNQTSLTAVIPSGND
+309 QNQSTLPAIIPSGND
-324 ALDSL
+324 ALDNL
-329 ISAKNASSMM
+329 ISARNASSQM
-339 ARNKKSGAPQTD
+339 ARNKKSGTPNTD

-401 ITKVIR
+401 IIKVIR
-407 PMIEIALKGV
+407 PMIEISLKQV
-417 NDEVTSRTP
+417 NNEVTSRTP

-434 LFYEKKLNALYY
+434 LFYERKLNALYY

-455 IGQFQGG
+455 IGQFQAG
-462 NTGITTAMKT
+462 NTGITTAMT
-472 AAHQAG
+472 VAAHQAG

-499 LQTVEDDVTSRMKT
+499 LQTVEDDVTSRMNT

-547 GLDEAC
+547 GLEEAC
-553 KPYLIPLEPINGLI
+553 KPYLIPLEPINGNI
-567 NITDR
+567 NVTDY
-572 VWSSESV
+572 VWSSPEV

-649 YTGPPVCSGL
+649 YTGPPICSGL
-659 IVEIVGGNATKNAT
+659 IVEIIGGNATKNAT
-673 VAPIFERVP
+673 VSPIFERIP

-775 VIRIGK
+775 VVKAAK

-793 MGSNYKVTDKF
+793 TGSGYKDTDKF
-804 NTNALKPVISLGKL
+804 NTNALKPVVSLGKL

-823 LEPLLYDELPD
+823 LEPVLYDELPN

-861 YRRIIDCV
+861 YKRIIDCV
-869 GYWSTQGAKIPVG
+869 GYWSTQSAKIPVG

-891 AYHSHSNGILMTGQ
+891 AYHSHNNGILMTGA

-912 IIYTTPDASIANM
+912 IIYTTPDASIANA
-925 DEIPDASTVAGA
+925 DAIPDASTVSGTT
-937 ASSADQVVLPLTG
+937 STADQVVLPLQG
-950 TEAATTTVM
+950 TDAATTTTT
-959 DNVLD
+959 
-964 YGTSL
+964 TSL
-969 QDAVSSQS
+969 TDAVSSQS
-977 GFSADPTTTTTSSS
+977 GFAANPTQTSTTAG
-991 GGTQTTTTQSSPPS
+991 GGTQTTTTGNQST
-1005 SSPPSSPP
+1005 PP
-1013 PSPPSSG
+1013 PSPPSSPPSG

-1026 GGY
+1026 Y

>member
-1 MIEEAAFKSNFVG
+1 MIDEATFKSNFVG

-26 PSTKQSKQ
+26 PSKKNRKQ
-34 REGGWGNRYKIRIMG
+34 RKGGWGNRYKIRIMG
-49 YHPFDATITDEDL
+49 YHPFNDTITDDDL

-113 TPQVKA
+113 TPQVKS
-119 GEASTEDTQG
+119 GEAKDGDSQE
-129 FKPFTG
+129 FKPFSG
-135 YTDEIVGTSKM
+135 YTDEIVATSKM

-157 VNLPAAR
+157 VNLPDAR
-164 NPKNSHGGVV
+164 NPKNSQGGVV

-188 VSGALDGALGA
+188 VSGSLDSALGA
-199 VSQGMPEVSGVSGQ
+199 VSQGIAEVPGVAGQ
-213 VTNVVSNAGGAIR
+213 QANVVSNAGGAIR

-243 ISGAVTS
+243 ISGAVKS
-250 AAAGDLLGAATQA
+250 AQAGDLLGAATQA

-270 TGIIASI
+270 TGIVASI
-277 GQDAATLANNIK
+277 GQDAATIANNIK

-299 AQYITQPGGY
+299 AKYITQPGGY
-309 QNQTSLTAVIPSGND
+309 QNQSTLPAIIPSGND
-324 ALDSL
+324 ALDNL
-329 ISAKNASSMM
+329 ISARNASSQM
-339 ARNKKSGAPQTD
+339 ARNKKSGTPNTD

-401 ITKVIR
+401 IIKVIR
-407 PMIEIALKGV
+407 PMIEISLKQV
-417 NDEVTSRTP
+417 NNEVTSRTP

-434 LFYEKKLNALYY
+434 LFYERKLNALYY

-455 IGQFQGG
+455 IGQFQAG
-462 NTGITTAMKT
+462 NTGITTAMT
-472 AAHQAG
+472 VAAHQAG

-499 LQTVEDDVTSRMKT
+499 LQTVEDDVTSRMNT

-547 GLDEAC
+547 GLEEAC
-553 KPYLIPLEPINGLI
+553 KPYLIPLEPINGNI
-567 NITDR
+567 NVTDY
-572 VWSSESV
+572 VWSSPEV

-659 IVEIVGGNATKNAT
+659 IVEIIGGNATKNAT
-673 VAPIFERVP
+673 VSPIFERIP

-775 VIRIGK
+775 VVKAAK

-793 MGSNYKVTDKF
+793 TGSGYKDTDKF
-804 NTNALKPVISLGKL
+804 NTNALKPVVSLGKL

-823 LEPLLYDELPD
+823 LEPVLYDELPN

-861 YRRIIDCV
+861 YKRIIDCV
-869 GYWSTQGAKIPVG
+869 GYWSTQSAKIPVG

-891 AYHSHSNGILMTGQ
+891 AYHSHNNGILMTGA

-912 IIYTTPDASIANM
+912 IIYTTPDASIANA
-925 DEIPDASTVAGA
+925 DAIPDASTVSGTT
-937 ASSADQVVLPLTG
+937 STADQVVLPLQG
-950 TEAATTTVM
+950 TDAATTTTTT
-959 DNVLD
+959 
-964 YGTSL
+964 TSL
-969 QDAVSSQS
+969 TDAVSSQS
-977 GFSADPTTTTTSSS
+977 GFAANPTQTSTTAG
-991 GGTQTTTTQSSPPS
+991 GGTQTTTTGNQST
-1005 SSPPSSPP
+1005 PP
-1013 PSPPSSG
+1013 PSPPSSPPSG

-1026 GGY
+1026 Y

>member
-1 MIEEAAFKSNFVG
+1 
-14 RDGFRWFIAQVA
+14 
-26 PSTKQSKQ
+26 
-34 REGGWGNRYKIRIMG
+34 
-49 YHPFDATITDEDL
+49 
-62 PYAHVLMPP
+62 MPP

-113 TPQVKA
+113 TPQVKS
-119 GEASTEDTQG
+119 GEAKDGDSQE
-129 FKPFTG
+129 FKPFSG
-135 YTDEIVGTSKM
+135 YTDEIVATSKM

-157 VNLPAAR
+157 VNLPDAR
-164 NPKNSHGGVV
+164 NPKNSQGGVV

-188 VSGALDGALGA
+188 VSGSLDSALGA
-199 VSQGMPEVSGVSGQ
+199 VSQGIAEVPGVAGQ
-213 VTNVVSNAGGAIR
+213 QANVISNAGGAIR

-243 ISGAVTS
+243 ISGAVKS
-250 AAAGDLLGAATQA
+250 AQAGDLLGAATQA

-270 TGIIASI
+270 TGIVASI
-277 GQDAATLANNIK
+277 GQDAATIANNIK

-299 AQYITQPGGY
+299 AKYITQPGGY
-309 QNQTSLTAVIPSGND
+309 QNQSTLPAIIPSGN
-324 ALDSL
+324 
-329 ISAKNASSMM
+329 
-339 ARNKKSGAPQTD
+339 
-351 SLANG
+351 
-356 LRVEPAGGSTAISS
+356 EPAGGSTAISS

-401 ITKVIR
+401 IIKVIR
-407 PMIEIALKGV
+407 PMIEISLKQV
-417 NDEVTSRTP
+417 NNEVTSRTP

-434 LFYEKKLNALYY
+434 LFYERKLNALYY

-455 IGQFQGG
+455 IGQFQAG
-462 NTGITTAMKT
+462 NTGITTAMT
-472 AAHQAG
+472 VAAHQAG

-499 LQTVEDDVTSRMKT
+499 LQTVEDDVTSRMNT

-547 GLDEAC
+547 GLEEAC
-553 KPYLIPLEPINGLI
+553 KPYLIPLEPING
-567 NITDR
+567 NIDVTDY
-572 VWSSESV
+572 VWSSPEV

-649 YTGPPVCSGL
+649 YTGPPICSGL
-659 IVEIVGGNATKNAT
+659 IVEIIGGNATKNAT
-673 VAPIFERVP
+673 VSPIFERIP

-734 IDFNTGSPT
+734 IDFNTGSST

-775 VIRIGK
+775 VVRAAK

-793 MGSNYKVTDKF
+793 TGSGYKDTDNF
-804 NTNALKPVISLGKL
+804 NTTALKPVVSLGKL

-823 LEPLLYDELPD
+823 LEPVLYDELPN
-834 IKLVSDTGKGAKI
+834 IKLLSETGKGAKI

-861 YRRIIDCV
+861 YKRIIDCV
-869 GYWSTQGAKIPVG
+869 GYWSTQSAKIPVG

-891 AYHSHSNGILMTGQ
+891 AYHSHNNGILMTGA

-912 IIYTTPDASIANM
+912 IIYTTPDASIANA
-925 DEIPDASTVAGA
+925 DAIPDASTVSGTT
-937 ASSADQVVLPLTG
+937 STADQVVLPLQG
-950 TEAATTTVM
+950 TDAATTTT
-959 DNVLD
+959 
-964 YGTSL
+964 TSL
-969 QDAVSSQS
+969 TDAVSSQS
-977 GFSADPTTTTTSSS
+977 GFAANPTQTSTTSG
-991 GGTQTTTTQSSPPS
+991 GGTQTTTTGNQST
-1005 SSPPSSPP
+1005 PP
-1013 PSPPSSG
+1013 PSPPSSPPSG
-1020 GGGGYG
+1020 GGGGY
-1026 GGY
+1026 

>member
-1 MIEEAAFKSNFVG
+1 MIDEATFKSNFVG

-26 PSTKQSKQ
+26 PSKKNRKQ
-34 REGGWGNRYKIRIMG
+34 RKGGWGNRYKIRIMG
-49 YHPFDATITDEDL
+49 YHPFNDTITDDDL

-113 TPQVKA
+113 TPQVKS
-119 GEASTEDTQG
+119 GEAKDGDSQE
-129 FKPFTG
+129 FKPFSG
-135 YTDEIVGTSKM
+135 YTDEIVATSKM

-157 VNLPAAR
+157 VNLPDAR
-164 NPKNSHGGVV
+164 NPKNSQGGVV

-188 VSGALDGALGA
+188 VSGSLDSALGA
-199 VSQGMPEVSGVSGQ
+199 VSQGIAEVPGVAGQ
-213 VTNVVSNAGGAIR
+213 QANVVSNAGGAIR

-243 ISGAVTS
+243 ISGAVKS
-250 AAAGDLLGAATQA
+250 AQAGDLLGAATQA

-270 TGIIASI
+270 TGIVASI
-277 GQDAATLANNIK
+277 GQDAATIANNIK

-299 AQYITQPGGY
+299 AKYITQPGGY
-309 QNQTSLTAVIPSGND
+309 QNQSTLPAIIPSGND
-324 ALDSL
+324 ALDNL
-329 ISAKNASSMM
+329 ISARNASSQM
-339 ARNKKSGAPQTD
+339 ARNKKSGTPNTD

-401 ITKVIR
+401 IIKVIR
-407 PMIEIALKGV
+407 PMIEISLKQV
-417 NDEVTSRTP
+417 NNEVTSRTP

-434 LFYEKKLNALYY
+434 LFYERKLNALYY

-455 IGQFQGG
+455 IGQFQAG
-462 NTGITTAMKT
+462 NTGITTAMT
-472 AAHQAG
+472 VAAHQAG

-499 LQTVEDDVTSRMKT
+499 LQTVEDDVTSRMNT
-513 HVARTLRFIAESPA
+513 HVTRTLRFIAESPA

-547 GLDEAC
+547 GLEEAC
-553 KPYLIPLEPINGLI
+553 KPYLIPLEPINGNI
-567 NITDR
+567 NVTDY
-572 VWSSESV
+572 VWSSPEV

-649 YTGPPVCSGL
+649 YTGPPICSGL
-659 IVEIVGGNATKNAT
+659 IVEIIGGNATKNAT
-673 VAPIFERVP
+673 VSPIFERIP

-775 VIRIGK
+775 VVKAAK

-793 MGSNYKVTDKF
+793 TGSGYKDTDKF
-804 NTNALKPVISLGKL
+804 NTNALKPVVSLGKL

-823 LEPLLYDELPD
+823 LEPVLYDELPN
-834 IKLVSDTGKGAKI
+834 IKLLSETGKGAKI

-861 YRRIIDCV
+861 YKRIIDCV
-869 GYWSTQGAKIPVG
+869 GYWSTQSAKIPVG

-891 AYHSHSNGILMTGQ
+891 AYHSHNNGILMTGA

-912 IIYTTPDASIANM
+912 IIYTTPDASIANA
-925 DEIPDASTVAGA
+925 DAIPDASTVSGTT
-937 ASSADQVVLPLTG
+937 STADQVVLPLQG
-950 TEAATTTVM
+950 TDAATTTTTT
-959 DNVLD
+959 
-964 YGTSL
+964 TSL
-969 QDAVSSQS
+969 TDAVSSQS
-977 GFSADPTTTTTSSS
+977 GFAANPTQTSTTAG
-991 GGTQTTTTQSSPPS
+991 GGTQTTTTGNQST
-1005 SSPPSSPP
+1005 PP
-1013 PSPPSSG
+1013 PSPPSSPPSG

-1026 GGY
+1026 Y

>member
-1 MIEEAAFKSNFVG
+1 MIDEATFKSNFVG

-26 PSTKQSKQ
+26 PSKKNRKQ
-34 REGGWGNRYKIRIMG
+34 RKGGWGNRYKIRIMG
-49 YHPFDATITDEDL
+49 YHPFNDTITDDDL

-113 TPQVKA
+113 TPQVKS
-119 GEASTEDTQG
+119 GEAKDGDSQE
-129 FKPFTG
+129 FKPFSG
-135 YTDEIVGTSKM
+135 YTDEIVATSKM

-157 VNLPAAR
+157 VNLPDAR
-164 NPKNSHGGVV
+164 NPKNSQGGVV

-188 VSGALDGALGA
+188 VSGSLDSALGA
-199 VSQGMPEVSGVSGQ
+199 VSQGIAEVPGVAGQ
-213 VTNVVSNAGGAIR
+213 QANVVSNAGGAIR

-243 ISGAVTS
+243 ISGAVKS
-250 AAAGDLLGAATQA
+250 AQAGDLLGAATQA

-270 TGIIASI
+270 TGIVASI
-277 GQDAATLANNIK
+277 GQDAATIANNIK

-299 AQYITQPGGY
+299 AKYITQPGGY
-309 QNQTSLTAVIPSGND
+309 QNQSTLPAIIPSGND
-324 ALDSL
+324 ALDNL
-329 ISAKNASSMM
+329 ISARNASSQM
-339 ARNKKSGAPQTD
+339 ARNKKSGTPNTD

-401 ITKVIR
+401 IIKVIR
-407 PMIEIALKGV
+407 PMIEISLKQV
-417 NDEVTSRTP
+417 NNEVTSRTP

-434 LFYEKKLNALYY
+434 LFYERKLNALYY

-455 IGQFQGG
+455 IGQFQAG
-462 NTGITTAMKT
+462 NTGITTAMT
-472 AAHQAG
+472 VAAHQAG

-499 LQTVEDDVTSRMKT
+499 LQTVEDDVTSRMNT

-547 GLDEAC
+547 GLEEAC
-553 KPYLIPLEPINGLI
+553 KPYLIPLEPINGNI
-567 NITDR
+567 NVTDY
-572 VWSSESV
+572 VWSSPEV

-649 YTGPPVCSGL
+649 YTGPPICSGL
-659 IVEIVGGNATKNAT
+659 IVEIIGGNATKNAT
-673 VAPIFERVP
+673 VSPIFERIP

-775 VIRIGK
+775 VVKAAK

-793 MGSNYKVTDKF
+793 TGSGYKDTDKF
-804 NTNALKPVISLGKL
+804 NTNALKPVVSLGKL

-823 LEPLLYDELPD
+823 LEPVLYDELPN
-834 IKLVSDTGKGAKI
+834 IKLLSETGKGAKI

-861 YRRIIDCV
+861 YKRIIDCV
-869 GYWSTQGAKIPVG
+869 GYWSTQSAKIPVG

-891 AYHSHSNGILMTGQ
+891 AYHSHNNGILMTGA

-912 IIYTTPDASIANM
+912 IIYTTPDASIANA
-925 DEIPDASTVAGA
+925 DAIPDASTVSGTT
-937 ASSADQVVLPLTG
+937 STADQVVLPLQG
-950 TEAATTTVM
+950 TDAATTTTTT
-959 DNVLD
+959 
-964 YGTSL
+964 TSL
-969 QDAVSSQS
+969 TDAVSSQS
-977 GFSADPTTTTTSSS
+977 GFAANPTQTSTTAG
-991 GGTQTTTTQSSPPS
+991 GGTQTTTTGNQST
-1005 SSPPSSPP
+1005 PP
-1013 PSPPSSG
+1013 PSPPSSPPSG

-1026 GGY
+1026 Y

>member
-1 MIEEAAFKSNFVG
+1 MIDEATFKSNFVG

-26 PSTKQSKQ
+26 PSKKNRKQ
-34 REGGWGNRYKIRIMG
+34 RKGGWGNRYKIRIMG
-49 YHPFDATITDEDL
+49 YHPFNDTITDDDL

-113 TPQVKA
+113 TPQVKS
-119 GEASTEDTQG
+119 GEAKDGDSQE
-129 FKPFTG
+129 FKPFSG
-135 YTDEIVGTSKM
+135 YTDEIVATSKM

-157 VNLPAAR
+157 VNLPDAR
-164 NPKNSHGGVV
+164 NPKNSQGGVV

-188 VSGALDGALGA
+188 VSGSLDSALGA
-199 VSQGMPEVSGVSGQ
+199 VSQGIAEVPGVAGQ
-213 VTNVVSNAGGAIR
+213 QANVVSNAGGAIR

-243 ISGAVTS
+243 ISGAVKS
-250 AAAGDLLGAATQA
+250 AQAGDLLGAATQA

-270 TGIIASI
+270 TGIVASI
-277 GQDAATLANNIK
+277 GQDAATIANNIK

-299 AQYITQPGGY
+299 AKYITQPGGY
-309 QNQTSLTAVIPSGND
+309 QNQSTLPAIIPSGND
-324 ALDSL
+324 ALDNL
-329 ISAKNASSMM
+329 ISARNASSQM
-339 ARNKKSGAPQTD
+339 ARNKKSGTPNTD

-401 ITKVIR
+401 IIKVIR
-407 PMIEIALKGV
+407 PMIEISLKQV
-417 NDEVTSRTP
+417 NNEVTSRTP

-434 LFYEKKLNALYY
+434 LFYERKLNALYY

-455 IGQFQGG
+455 IGQFQAG
-462 NTGITTAMKT
+462 NTGITTAMT
-472 AAHQAG
+472 VAAHQAG

-499 LQTVEDDVTSRMKT
+499 LQTVEDDVTSRMNT

-547 GLDEAC
+547 GLEEAC

-572 VWSSESV
+572 VWSSPEV

-649 YTGPPVCSGL
+649 YTGPPICSGL
-659 IVEIVGGNATKNAT
+659 IVEIIGGNATKNAT
-673 VAPIFERVP
+673 VSPIFERIP

-775 VIRIGK
+775 VVKAAK

-793 MGSNYKVTDKF
+793 TGSGYKDTDKF
-804 NTNALKPVISLGKL
+804 NTNALKPVVSLGKL

-823 LEPLLYDELPD
+823 LEPVLYDELPN
-834 IKLVSDTGKGAKI
+834 IKLLSETGKGAKI

-861 YRRIIDCV
+861 YKRIIDCV
-869 GYWSTQGAKIPVG
+869 GYWSTQSAKIPVG

-891 AYHSHSNGILMTGQ
+891 AYHSHNNGILMTGA

-912 IIYTTPDASIANM
+912 IIYTTPDASIANA
-925 DEIPDASTVAGA
+925 DAIPDASTVSGTT
-937 ASSADQVVLPLTG
+937 STADQVVLPLQG
-950 TEAATTTVM
+950 TDAATTTTTT
-959 DNVLD
+959 
-964 YGTSL
+964 TSL
-969 QDAVSSQS
+969 TDAVSSQS
-977 GFSADPTTTTTSSS
+977 GFAANPTQTSTTAG
-991 GGTQTTTTQSSPPS
+991 GGTQTTTTGNQST
-1005 SSPPSSPP
+1005 PP
-1013 PSPPSSG
+1013 PSPPSSPPSG

-1026 GGY
+1026 Y

>member
-1 MIEEAAFKSNFVG
+1 MIDEATFKSNFVG

-26 PSTKQSKQ
+26 PSKKNRKQ
-34 REGGWGNRYKIRIMG
+34 RKGGWGNRYKIRIMG
-49 YHPFDATITDEDL
+49 YHPFNDTITDDDL

-113 TPQVKA
+113 TPQVKS
-119 GEASTEDTQG
+119 GEAKDGDSQE
-129 FKPFTG
+129 FKPFSG
-135 YTDEIVGTSKM
+135 YTDEIVATSKM

-157 VNLPAAR
+157 VNLPDAR
-164 NPKNSHGGVV
+164 NPKNSQGGVV

-188 VSGALDGALGA
+188 VSGSLDSALGA
-199 VSQGMPEVSGVSGQ
+199 VSQGIAEVPGVAGQ
-213 VTNVVSNAGGAIR
+213 QANVVSNAGGAIR

-243 ISGAVTS
+243 ISGAVKS
-250 AAAGDLLGAATQA
+250 AQAGDLLGAATQA

-270 TGIIASI
+270 TGIVASI
-277 GQDAATLANNIK
+277 GQDAATIANNIK

-299 AQYITQPGGY
+299 AKYITQPGGY
-309 QNQTSLTAVIPSGND
+309 QNQSTLPAIIPSGND
-324 ALDSL
+324 ALDNL
-329 ISAKNASSMM
+329 ISARNASSQM
-339 ARNKKSGAPQTD
+339 ARNKKSGTPNTD

-401 ITKVIR
+401 IIKVIR
-407 PMIEIALKGV
+407 PMIEISLKQV
-417 NDEVTSRTP
+417 NNEVTSRTP

-434 LFYEKKLNALYY
+434 LFYERKLNALYY

-455 IGQFQGG
+455 IGQFQAG
-462 NTGITTAMKT
+462 NTGITTAMT
-472 AAHQAG
+472 VAAHQAG

-499 LQTVEDDVTSRMKT
+499 LQTVEDDVTSRMNT

-547 GLDEAC
+547 GLEEAC
-553 KPYLIPLEPINGLI
+553 KPYLIPLEPINGNI
-567 NITDR
+567 NVTDY
-572 VWSSESV
+572 VWSSPEV

-649 YTGPPVCSGL
+649 YTGPPICSGL
-659 IVEIVGGNATKNAT
+659 IVEIIGGNATKNAT
-673 VAPIFERVP
+673 VSPIFERIP

-775 VIRIGK
+775 VVKAAK

-793 MGSNYKVTDKF
+793 TGSGYKDTDKF
-804 NTNALKPVISLGKL
+804 NTNALKPVVSLGKL

-823 LEPLLYDELPD
+823 LEPVLYDELPN

-861 YRRIIDCV
+861 YKRIIDCV
-869 GYWSTQGAKIPVG
+869 GYWSTQSAKIPVG

-891 AYHSHSNGILMTGQ
+891 AYHSHNNGILMTGA

-912 IIYTTPDASIANM
+912 IIYTTPDASIANA
-925 DEIPDASTVAGA
+925 DAIPDASTVSGTT
-937 ASSADQVVLPLTG
+937 STADQVVLPLQG
-950 TEAATTTVM
+950 TDAATTTTTT
-959 DNVLD
+959 
-964 YGTSL
+964 TSL
-969 QDAVSSQS
+969 TDAVSSQS
-977 GFSADPTTTTTSSS
+977 GFAANPTQTSTTAG
-991 GGTQTTTTQSSPPS
+991 GGTQTTTTGNQST
-1005 SSPPSSPP
+1005 PP
-1013 PSPPSSG
+1013 PSPPSSPPSG

-1026 GGY
+1026 Y

>member
-1 MIEEAAFKSNFVG
+1 MIDEATFKSNFVG

-26 PSTKQSKQ
+26 PSKKNRKQ
-34 REGGWGNRYKIRIMG
+34 RKGGWGNRYKIRIMG
-49 YHPFDATITDEDL
+49 YHPFNDTITDDDL

-113 TPQVKA
+113 TPQVKS
-119 GEASTEDTQG
+119 GEAKDGDSQE
-129 FKPFTG
+129 FKPFSG
-135 YTDEIVGTSKM
+135 YTDEIVATSKM

-157 VNLPAAR
+157 VNLPDAR
-164 NPKNSHGGVV
+164 NPKNSQGGVV

-188 VSGALDGALGA
+188 VSGSLDSALGA
-199 VSQGMPEVSGVSGQ
+199 VSQGIAEVPGVAGQ
-213 VTNVVSNAGGAIR
+213 QANVVSNAGGAIR

-243 ISGAVTS
+243 ISGAVKS
-250 AAAGDLLGAATQA
+250 AQAGDLLGAATQA

-270 TGIIASI
+270 TGIVASI
-277 GQDAATLANNIK
+277 GQDAATIANNIK

-299 AQYITQPGGY
+299 AKYITQPGGY
-309 QNQTSLTAVIPSGND
+309 QNQSTLPAIIPSGND
-324 ALDSL
+324 ALDNL
-329 ISAKNASSMM
+329 ISARNASSQM
-339 ARNKKSGAPQTD
+339 ARNKKSGTPNTD

-401 ITKVIR
+401 IIKVIR
-407 PMIEIALKGV
+407 PMIEISLKQV
-417 NDEVTSRTP
+417 NNEVTSRTP

-434 LFYEKKLNALYY
+434 LFYERKLNALYY

-455 IGQFQGG
+455 IGQFQAG

-547 GLDEAC
+547 GLEEAC
-553 KPYLIPLEPINGLI
+553 KPYLIPLEPINGNI
-567 NITDR
+567 NVTDY
-572 VWSSESV
+572 VWSSPEV

-649 YTGPPVCSGL
+649 YTGPPICSGL
-659 IVEIVGGNATKNAT
+659 IVEIIGGNATKNAT
-673 VAPIFERVP
+673 VSPIFERIP

-775 VIRIGK
+775 VVKIGK

-793 MGSNYKVTDKF
+793 MGSNYKVSDKF

-823 LEPLLYDELPD
+823 LEPVLYDELPN

-847 YPILDNQEPVETYG
+847 YPILDNREPIETYG

-891 AYHSHSNGILMTGQ
+891 AYHSHNNGILMTGQ

-912 IIYTTPDASIANM
+912 IIYTTPDASIANA
-925 DEIPDASTVAGA
+925 DAIPDASTVSGTT
-937 ASSADQVVLPLTG
+937 STADQVVLPLQG
-950 TEAATTTVM
+950 TDAATTTTTT
-959 DNVLD
+959 
-964 YGTSL
+964 TSL
-969 QDAVSSQS
+969 TDAVSSQS
-977 GFSADPTTTTTSSS
+977 GFAANPTQTSTTAG
-991 GGTQTTTTQSSPPS
+991 GGTQTTTTGNQST
-1005 SSPPSSPP
+1005 PP
-1013 PSPPSSG
+1013 PSPPSSPPSG

-1026 GGY
+1026 Y

>member
-1 MIEEAAFKSNFVG
+1 MIDEATFKSNFVG

-26 PSTKQSKQ
+26 PSKKNRKQ
-34 REGGWGNRYKIRIMG
+34 RKGGWGNRYKIRIMG
-49 YHPFDATITDEDL
+49 YHPFNDTITDDDL

-113 TPQVKA
+113 TPQVKS
-119 GEASTEDTQG
+119 GEAKDGDSQE
-129 FKPFTG
+129 FKPFSG
-135 YTDEIVGTSKM
+135 YTDEIVATSKM

-157 VNLPAAR
+157 VNLPDAR
-164 NPKNSHGGVV
+164 NPKNSQGGVV

-188 VSGALDGALGA
+188 VSGSLDSALGA
-199 VSQGMPEVSGVSGQ
+199 VSQGIAEVPGVAGQ
-213 VTNVVSNAGGAIR
+213 QANVISNAGGAIR

-243 ISGAVTS
+243 ISGAVKS
-250 AAAGDLLGAATQA
+250 AQAGDLLGAATQA

-270 TGIIASI
+270 TGIVASI
-277 GQDAATLANNIK
+277 GQDAATIANNIK

-299 AQYITQPGGY
+299 AKYITQPGGY
-309 QNQTSLTAVIPSGND
+309 QNQSTLPAIIPSGND
-324 ALDSL
+324 ALDNL
-329 ISAKNASSMM
+329 ISARNASSQM
-339 ARNKKSGAPQTD
+339 ARNKKSGTPNTD

-395 ARTAEK
+395 ERTAEK

-407 PMIEIALKGV
+407 PMIEIALRGV

-499 LQTVEDDVTSRMKT
+499 LQTVEDDVTSRMNT

-547 GLDEAC
+547 GLEEAC
-553 KPYLIPLEPINGLI
+553 KPYLIPLEPINGNI
-567 NITDR
+567 NVTDY
-572 VWSSESV
+572 VWSSPEV

-649 YTGPPVCSGL
+649 YTGPPICSGL
-659 IVEIVGGNATKNAT
+659 IVEIIGGNATKNAT
-673 VAPIFERVP
+673 VSPIFERIP

-775 VIRIGK
+775 VVKAAK

-793 MGSNYKVTDKF
+793 TGSGYKDTDKF
-804 NTNALKPVISLGKL
+804 NTNALKPVVSLGKL

-823 LEPLLYDELPD
+823 LEPVLYDELPN
-834 IKLVSDTGKGAKI
+834 IKLLSETGKGAKI

-861 YRRIIDCV
+861 YKRIIDCV
-869 GYWSTQGAKIPVG
+869 GYWSTQSAKIPVG

-891 AYHSHSNGILMTGQ
+891 AYHSHNNGILMTGA

-912 IIYTTPDASIANM
+912 IIYTTPDASIANA
-925 DEIPDASTVAGA
+925 DAIPDASTVSGTT
-937 ASSADQVVLPLTG
+937 STADQVVLPLQG
-950 TEAATTTVM
+950 TDAATTTTT
-959 DNVLD
+959 
-964 YGTSL
+964 TSL
-969 QDAVSSQS
+969 TDAVSSQS
-977 GFSADPTTTTTSSS
+977 GFAANPTQTSTTAG
-991 GGTQTTTTQSSPPS
+991 GGTQTTTTGNQST
-1005 SSPPSSPP
+1005 PP
-1013 PSPPSSG
+1013 PSPPSSPPSG

-1026 GGY
+1026 Y

>member
-1 MIEEAAFKSNFVG
+1 MIDEATFKSNFVG

-26 PSTKQSKQ
+26 PSKKNRKQ
-34 REGGWGNRYKIRIMG
+34 RKGGWGNRYKIRIMG
-49 YHPFDATITDEDL
+49 YHPFNDTITDDDL

-113 TPQVKA
+113 TPQVKS
-119 GEASTEDTQG
+119 GEAKDGDSQE
-129 FKPFTG
+129 FKPFSG
-135 YTDEIVGTSKM
+135 YTDEIVATSKM

-157 VNLPAAR
+157 VNLPDAR
-164 NPKNSHGGVV
+164 NPKNSQGGVV

-188 VSGALDGALGA
+188 VSGSLDSALGA
-199 VSQGMPEVSGVSGQ
+199 VSQGIAEVPGVAGQ
-213 VTNVVSNAGGAIR
+213 QANVVSNAGGAIR

-243 ISGAVTS
+243 ISGAVKS
-250 AAAGDLLGAATQA
+250 AQAGDLLGAATQA

-270 TGIIASI
+270 TGIVASI
-277 GQDAATLANNIK
+277 GQDAATIANNIK

-299 AQYITQPGGY
+299 AKYITQPGGY
-309 QNQTSLTAVIPSGND
+309 QNQSTLPAIIPSGND
-324 ALDSL
+324 ALDNL
-329 ISAKNASSMM
+329 ISARNASSQM
-339 ARNKKSGAPQTD
+339 ARNKKSGTPNTD

-401 ITKVIR
+401 IIKVIR
-407 PMIEIALKGV
+407 PMIEISLKQV
-417 NDEVTSRTP
+417 NNEVTSRTP

-434 LFYEKKLNALYY
+434 LFYERKLNALYY

-455 IGQFQGG
+455 IGQFQAG
-462 NTGITTAMKT
+462 NTGITTAMTT

-499 LQTVEDDVTSRMKT
+499 LQTVEDDVTSRMNT

-547 GLDEAC
+547 GLEEAC
-553 KPYLIPLEPINGLI
+553 KPYLIPLEPINGNI
-567 NITDR
+567 NVTDY
-572 VWSSESV
+572 VWSSPEV

-649 YTGPPVCSGL
+649 YTGPPICSGL
-659 IVEIVGGNATKNAT
+659 IVEIIGGNATKNAT
-673 VAPIFERVP
+673 VSPIFERIP

-775 VIRIGK
+775 VVKAAK

-793 MGSNYKVTDKF
+793 TGSGYKDTDKF
-804 NTNALKPVISLGKL
+804 NTNALKPVVSLGKL

-823 LEPLLYDELPD
+823 LEPVLYDELPN

-861 YRRIIDCV
+861 YKRIIDCV
-869 GYWSTQGAKIPVG
+869 GYWSTQSAKIPVG

-891 AYHSHSNGILMTGQ
+891 AYHSHNNGILMTGA

-912 IIYTTPDASIANM
+912 IIYTTPDASIANA
-925 DEIPDASTVAGA
+925 DAIPDASTVSGTT
-937 ASSADQVVLPLTG
+937 STADQVVLPLQG
-950 TEAATTTVM
+950 TDAATTTTTT
-959 DNVLD
+959 
-964 YGTSL
+964 TSL
-969 QDAVSSQS
+969 TDAVSSQS
-977 GFSADPTTTTTSSS
+977 GFAANPTQTSTTAG
-991 GGTQTTTTQSSPPS
+991 GGTQTTTTGNQST
-1005 SSPPSSPP
+1005 PP
-1013 PSPPSSG
+1013 PSPPSSPPSG

-1026 GGY
+1026 Y

>member
-1 MIEEAAFKSNFVG
+1 MIDEATFKSNFVG

-26 PSTKQSKQ
+26 PSKKNRKQ
-34 REGGWGNRYKIRIMG
+34 RKGGWGNRYKIRIMG
-49 YHPFDATITDEDL
+49 YHPFNDTITDDDL

-113 TPQVKA
+113 TPQVKS
-119 GEASTEDTQG
+119 GEAKDGDSQE
-129 FKPFTG
+129 FKPFSG
-135 YTDEIVGTSKM
+135 YTDEIVATSKM

-157 VNLPAAR
+157 VNLPDAR
-164 NPKNSHGGVV
+164 NPKNSQGGVV

-188 VSGALDGALGA
+188 VSGSLDSALGA
-199 VSQGMPEVSGVSGQ
+199 VSQGIAEVPGVAGQ
-213 VTNVVSNAGGAIR
+213 QANVVSNAGGAIR

-243 ISGAVTS
+243 ISGAVKS
-250 AAAGDLLGAATQA
+250 AQAGDLLGAATQA

-270 TGIIASI
+270 TGIVASI
-277 GQDAATLANNIK
+277 GQDAATIANNIK

-299 AQYITQPGGY
+299 AKYITQPGGY
-309 QNQTSLTAVIPSGND
+309 QNQSTLPAIIPSGND
-324 ALDSL
+324 ALDNL
-329 ISAKNASSMM
+329 ISARNASSQM
-339 ARNKKSGAPQTD
+339 ARNKKSGTPNTD

-401 ITKVIR
+401 IIKVIR
-407 PMIEIALKGV
+407 PMIEISLKQV
-417 NDEVTSRTP
+417 NNEVTSRTP

-434 LFYEKKLNALYY
+434 LFYERKLNALYY

-455 IGQFQGG
+455 IGQFQAG
-462 NTGITTAMKT
+462 NTGITTAMT
-472 AAHQAG
+472 VAAHQAG

-499 LQTVEDDVTSRMKT
+499 LQTVEDDVTSRMNT

-547 GLDEAC
+547 GLEEAC
-553 KPYLIPLEPINGLI
+553 KPYLIPLEPINGNI
-567 NITDR
+567 NVTDY
-572 VWSSESV
+572 VWSSPEV

-649 YTGPPVCSGL
+649 YTGPPICSGL
-659 IVEIVGGNATKNAT
+659 IVEIIGGNATKNAT
-673 VAPIFERVP
+673 VSPIFERIP

-775 VIRIGK
+775 VVNIGK

-793 MGSNYKVTDKF
+793 TGSDYKVTDKF
-804 NTNALKPVISLGKL
+804 NTKALKPVISLGKL

-823 LEPLLYDELPD
+823 LEPVLYDELPN

-861 YRRIIDCV
+861 YKRIIDCV
-869 GYWSTQGAKIPVG
+869 GYWSTQSAKIPVG

-891 AYHSHSNGILMTGQ
+891 AYHSHKNGILMTGP

-912 IIYTTPDASIANM
+912 IIYTTPDASIANA
-925 DEIPDASTVAGA
+925 DAIPDASTVSGTT
-937 ASSADQVVLPLTG
+937 STADQVVLPLQG
-950 TEAATTTVM
+950 TDAATTTTTT
-959 DNVLD
+959 
-964 YGTSL
+964 TSL
-969 QDAVSSQS
+969 TDAVSSQS
-977 GFSADPTTTTTSSS
+977 GFAANPTQTSTTAG
-991 GGTQTTTTQSSPPS
+991 GGTQTTTTGNQST
-1005 SSPPSSPP
+1005 PP
-1013 PSPPSSG
+1013 PSPPSSPPSG

-1026 GGY
+1026 Y